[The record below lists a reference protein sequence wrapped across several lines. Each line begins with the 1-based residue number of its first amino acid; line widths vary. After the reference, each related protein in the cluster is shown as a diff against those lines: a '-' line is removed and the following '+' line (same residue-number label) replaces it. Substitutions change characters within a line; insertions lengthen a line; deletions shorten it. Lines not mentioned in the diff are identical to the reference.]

1 MENSSETSF
10 PETIFSSEN
19 PQVGGLSQSSTTS
32 NSYPEP
38 FVVEPIASSHAHT
51 IILLHGRGSNGPKFG
66 TELIASNT
74 STGRTLSAIFPSTKW
89 IFPTAKKRRAVL
101 FKRMPIN
108 QWFDIYDINNQ
119 TYREHLQVDGLQET
133 TDYMHSLIEQEIK
146 NGIPVERIVVG
157 GLSQGCAASL
167 YAMLCYNKQLGGYI
181 GMCGWLPFA
190 KYMEDCLGTSQN
202 KDNTED
208 DDIFG
213 ASDEGTTFEKEE
225 EQDDAQETVAKSPI
239 TEAIKFLKDNISFP
253 RSSKEDK
260 IEVLETPVFLSH
272 GVLDE
277 KVLFR
282 LGEQARDVL
291 KGLGCRITWKEYGD
305 LGHWYKIPDEIDHIR
320 DFLTD
325 SLELEANS

>member
-10 PETIFSSEN
+10 PE
-19 PQVGGLSQSSTTS
+19 
-32 NSYPEP
+32 
-38 FVVEPIASSHAHT
+38 ASSHTHT

-74 STGRTLSAIFPSTKW
+74 STGKTLPVLFPSTKW

-133 TDYMHSLIEQEIK
+133 TDYLHGLIEQEIR

-167 YAMLCYNKQLGGYI
+167 YAMLCYNKRLGGYI

-202 KDNTED
+202 NDDTED
-208 DDIFG
+208 GDMFGESDDE
-213 ASDEGTTFEKEE
+213 EGTTFEKEE
-225 EQDDAQETVAKSPI
+225 QDDTQETVAKNPI
-239 TEAIKFLKDNISFP
+239 TEAIGFLKDNISFP
-253 RSSKEDK
+253 SSSKKNK
-260 IEVLETPVFLSH
+260 IEVLETPMFLGH

-291 KGLGCRITWKEYGD
+291 MGLRCKITWKAYDD
-305 LGHWYKIPDEIDHIR
+305 LGHWYKVPDEIDHIR

>member
-1 MENSSETSF
+1 METPSETSF
-10 PETIFSSEN
+10 PKGNFSSEN
-19 PQVGGLSQSSTTS
+19 PQVGGLTQSSTIS
-32 NSYPEP
+32 NGYHEP
-38 FVVEPIASSHAHT
+38 FVVEPIASSHTHT
-51 IILLHGRGSNGPKFG
+51 IILLHGRGSNGPKFV
-66 TELIASNT
+66 L
-74 STGRTLSAIFPSTKW
+74 FPSTKW

-133 TDYMHSLIEQEIK
+133 TAYLHGLIEQEIK

-167 YAMLCYNKQLGGYI
+167 YAMLCYNKRLGGYV

-190 KYMEDCLGTSQN
+190 KYMEDCLEASQN
-202 KDNTED
+202 KDDTED

-213 ASDEGTTFEKEE
+213 GSDDEESTTFEKEE
-225 EQDDAQETVAKSPI
+225 ELDDTQATVAKNPI
-239 TEAIKFLKDNISFP
+239 TEAIGFLKDNISFP
-253 RSSKEDK
+253 RSPKKEK
-260 IEVLETPVFLSH
+260 IDVLETPMFLGH

-291 KGLGCRITWKEYGD
+291 KGLGCRITWKAYDD

-320 DFLTD
+320 DFISD
-325 SLELEANS
+325 SLELEATS